1 MDALN
6 CNNVKLISGFAD
18 ILIILR
24 LIKSNL
30 HHSNSMQ
37 LNSVSIENN
46 YISIILLLS
55 NTIIAS
61 IKTI

>member
-24 LIKSNL
+24 LIKNTF

-46 YISIILLLS
+46 YILIIFLLS
-55 NTIIAS
+55 DTIYC
-61 IKTI
+61 KY